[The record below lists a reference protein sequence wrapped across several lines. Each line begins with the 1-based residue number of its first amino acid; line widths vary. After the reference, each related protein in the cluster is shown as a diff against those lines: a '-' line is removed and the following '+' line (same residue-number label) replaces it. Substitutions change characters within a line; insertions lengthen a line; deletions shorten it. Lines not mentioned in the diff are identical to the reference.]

1 MLLFLDAIPYITIFI
16 FGITIGSFRW
26 SPAVYVYP
34 EYNGLYTANGQQLY
48 VSRGVGYLGF
58 AGRIGQRP
66 EITLI
71 KLTNDCK

>member
-1 MLLFLDAIPYITIFI
+1 MLAGHTHAMQL
-16 FGITIGSFRW
+16 GISIGSFRW

-34 EYNGLYTANGQQLY
+34 EYNGLYESNGKQLY

-71 KLTNDCK
+71 ELTNNCKKLFD